1 MKLRIKRTMS
11 IMLCIMTCII
21 FYATAMIVK
30 GSALQTG
37 SIQNISLIPFQTIQ
51 LKKRNK
57 IKKFAIQEGM
67 KYGSGSLKQKYKLQ
81 YIREKGR

>member
-37 SIQNISLIPFQTIQ
+37 SIQNISLIPIQIIQ
-51 LKKRNK
+51 LKN
-57 IKKFAIQEGM
+57 E
-67 KYGSGSLKQKYKLQ
+67 
-81 YIREKGR
+81 IRKNLRFRRE